1 MRAPFAL
8 RVRRPRERI
17 RAAGVLRRAVARRA
31 PGEDRDSDAKKKKKD
46 LQTPK
51 PVRERKVKDD
61 KIEVDG
67 VVTEA
72 LPSANFRVEIG
83 ATKQVLLCTISG
95 KIRKNFVK
103 ILVGDS
109 VKVELSPYDL
119 TRGASRSASGTG
131 DQENC
136 QSQQHDRAPRVY
148 LRHGARSFATS
159 PNGPR
164 ESEHISQ
171 NIVWPA
177 P

>member
-1 MRAPFAL
+1 MRAPLLLCACAALASAFA
-8 RVRRPRERI
+8 PPGFSG
-17 RAAGVLRRAVARRA
+17 AAVARAA
-31 PGEDRDSDAKKKKKD
+31 PARTAPVLDAKKKKKD

-119 TRGASRSASGTG
+119 TRGRIT
-131 DQENC
+131 
-136 QSQQHDRAPRVY
+136 
-148 LRHGARSFATS
+148 F
-159 PNGPR
+159 R
-164 ESEHISQ
+164 ER
-171 NIVWPA
+171 N
-177 P
+177 

>member
-1 MRAPFAL
+1 MRRALLLCACAALASAFAPPFSGA
-8 RVRRPRERI
+8 
-17 RAAGVLRRAVARRA
+17 AVARAA
-31 PGEDRDSDAKKKKKD
+31 PARTATLLDAKKKKKD

-119 TRGASRSASGTG
+119 TRGRIT
-131 DQENC
+131 
-136 QSQQHDRAPRVY
+136 
-148 LRHGARSFATS
+148 F
-159 PNGPR
+159 R
-164 ESEHISQ
+164 ER
-171 NIVWPA
+171 N
-177 P
+177 

>member
-1 MRAPFAL
+1 MTPQQPREDDEHSSDDENGTAFSDYVAL
-8 RVRRPRERI
+8 STADDEARRRPRDARPD
-17 RAAGVLRRAVARRA
+17 AWTAPVL
-31 PGEDRDSDAKKKKKD
+31 DAKKKKKD

-119 TRGASRSASGTG
+119 TRGRIT
-131 DQENC
+131 
-136 QSQQHDRAPRVY
+136 
-148 LRHGARSFATS
+148 F
-159 PNGPR
+159 R
-164 ESEHISQ
+164 ER
-171 NIVWPA
+171 N
-177 P
+177 

>member
-1 MRAPFAL
+1 MRRAILLCACAALASAFAPPAFSGA
-8 RVRRPRERI
+8 
-17 RAAGVLRRAVARRA
+17 AVARAA
-31 PGEDRDSDAKKKKKD
+31 PARTAPALDAKKKKKD

-109 VKVELSPYDL
+109 VKGELSPYDL
-119 TRGASRSASGTG
+119 TRGRIT
-131 DQENC
+131 
-136 QSQQHDRAPRVY
+136 
-148 LRHGARSFATS
+148 F
-159 PNGPR
+159 R
-164 ESEHISQ
+164 ER
-171 NIVWPA
+171 N
-177 P
+177 

>member
-1 MRAPFAL
+1 MRLLLVIACASFASAFQPPAGARVGRSAP
-8 RVRRPRERI
+8 
-17 RAAGVLRRAVARRA
+17 RASSPLC
-31 PGEDRDSDAKKKKKD
+31 AKKKKGD
-46 LQTPK
+46 TVAK

-119 TRGASRSASGTG
+119 TRGRIT
-131 DQENC
+131 
-136 QSQQHDRAPRVY
+136 
-148 LRHGARSFATS
+148 F
-159 PNGPR
+159 R
-164 ESEHISQ
+164 ER
-171 NIVWPA
+171 N
-177 P
+177 

>member
-1 MRAPFAL
+1 MRRTALLICACASIAAAFAPPAL
-8 RVRRPRERI
+8 ST
-17 RAAGVLRRAVARRA
+17 AALARRA
-31 PGEDRDSDAKKKKKD
+31 PGRTQLDAKKKKKD

-119 TRGASRSASGTG
+119 TRGRIT
-131 DQENC
+131 
-136 QSQQHDRAPRVY
+136 
-148 LRHGARSFATS
+148 F
-159 PNGPR
+159 R
-164 ESEHISQ
+164 ER
-171 NIVWPA
+171 N
-177 P
+177 

>member
-1 MRAPFAL
+1 MHIARRASIDPIDMRAPLLLCACAALANAFA
-8 RVRRPRERI
+8 PP
-17 RAAGVLRRAVARRA
+17 ACSGAAVARAA
-31 PGEDRDSDAKKKKKD
+31 PARTATVLDAKKKKKD

-119 TRGASRSASGTG
+119 TRGRIT
-131 DQENC
+131 
-136 QSQQHDRAPRVY
+136 
-148 LRHGARSFATS
+148 F
-159 PNGPR
+159 R
-164 ESEHISQ
+164 ER
-171 NIVWPA
+171 N
-177 P
+177 

>member
-1 MRAPFAL
+1 MRRALLLCACAALGSAFAPPAFSGA
-8 RVRRPRERI
+8 
-17 RAAGVLRRAVARRA
+17 AVARAA
-31 PGEDRDSDAKKKKKD
+31 PARTAPVLDAKKKKKD

-119 TRGASRSASGTG
+119 TRGRIT
-131 DQENC
+131 
-136 QSQQHDRAPRVY
+136 
-148 LRHGARSFATS
+148 F
-159 PNGPR
+159 R
-164 ESEHISQ
+164 ER
-171 NIVWPA
+171 N
-177 P
+177 

>member
-1 MRAPFAL
+1 MYEREDCRVPDSESSKTTVSSLAQPCSAAHLSIETMRRALLLCACAALARAFAPPAFSGA
-8 RVRRPRERI
+8 
-17 RAAGVLRRAVARRA
+17 AVARAA
-31 PGEDRDSDAKKKKKD
+31 PARTATLLDAKKKKKD

-119 TRGASRSASGTG
+119 TRGRIT
-131 DQENC
+131 
-136 QSQQHDRAPRVY
+136 
-148 LRHGARSFATS
+148 F
-159 PNGPR
+159 R
-164 ESEHISQ
+164 ER
-171 NIVWPA
+171 N
-177 P
+177 

>member
-1 MRAPFAL
+1 MRRTALLICACASIAAAFAPPA
-8 RVRRPRERI
+8 RS
-17 RAAGVLRRAVARRA
+17 AAAVARRA
-31 PGEDRDSDAKKKKKD
+31 PGRTQREAKKKKKD
-46 LQTPK
+46 LQTPQ

-119 TRGASRSASGTG
+119 TRGRIT
-131 DQENC
+131 
-136 QSQQHDRAPRVY
+136 
-148 LRHGARSFATS
+148 F
-159 PNGPR
+159 R
-164 ESEHISQ
+164 ER
-171 NIVWPA
+171 N
-177 P
+177 

>member
-1 MRAPFAL
+1 MKRVWTSEKTAEFQAAKPLRLSCTAL
-8 RVRRPRERI
+8 H
-17 RAAGVLRRAVARRA
+17 LARRA
-31 PGEDRDSDAKKKKKD
+31 SIDPKTMRVPLLLCACAALASAFAPPTFSERAAARAAPARTADRPRRQKKKKD

-72 LPSANFRVEIG
+72 LPSANFPAEIG

-109 VKVELSPYDL
+109 VKVELSPYDC
-119 TRGASRSASGTG
+119 TRA
-131 DQENC
+131 
-136 QSQQHDRAPRVY
+136 HHV
-148 LRHGARSFATS
+148 
-159 PNGPR
+159 
-164 ESEHISQ
+164 SER
-171 NIVWPA
+171 N
-177 P
+177 

>member
-1 MRAPFAL
+1 MRRALLLCACAALASAFAPPPAFSGA
-8 RVRRPRERI
+8 
-17 RAAGVLRRAVARRA
+17 AVARAA
-31 PGEDRDSDAKKKKKD
+31 PARTAPVLDAKKKKKD

-119 TRGASRSASGTG
+119 TRGRIT
-131 DQENC
+131 
-136 QSQQHDRAPRVY
+136 
-148 LRHGARSFATS
+148 F
-159 PNGPR
+159 R
-164 ESEHISQ
+164 ER
-171 NIVWPA
+171 N
-177 P
+177 

>member
-1 MRAPFAL
+1 MHIARRASIDPIDMRAPLLLCACAALANAFA
-8 RVRRPRERI
+8 PP
-17 RAAGVLRRAVARRA
+17 AFSGAAVARAA
-31 PGEDRDSDAKKKKKD
+31 PARTATVVLDAKKKKKD

-103 ILVGDS
+103 ILVGDC

-119 TRGASRSASGTG
+119 TRGRIT
-131 DQENC
+131 
-136 QSQQHDRAPRVY
+136 
-148 LRHGARSFATS
+148 F
-159 PNGPR
+159 R
-164 ESEHISQ
+164 ER
-171 NIVWPA
+171 N
-177 P
+177 

>member
-1 MRAPFAL
+1 MRATLLLCACAALANAFA
-8 RVRRPRERI
+8 P
-17 RAAGVLRRAVARRA
+17 AFSGVAVARAA
-31 PGEDRDSDAKKKKKD
+31 PARTATMLDAKKKKKD

-119 TRGASRSASGTG
+119 TRGRIT
-131 DQENC
+131 
-136 QSQQHDRAPRVY
+136 
-148 LRHGARSFATS
+148 F
-159 PNGPR
+159 R
-164 ESEHISQ
+164 ER
-171 NIVWPA
+171 N
-177 P
+177 

>member
-1 MRAPFAL
+1 MRRTALLICACASIAAAFAPPA
-8 RVRRPRERI
+8 RST
-17 RAAGVLRRAVARRA
+17 AAVARRA
-31 PGEDRDSDAKKKKKD
+31 PGRTQLDAKKKKKKD

-119 TRGASRSASGTG
+119 TRGRIT
-131 DQENC
+131 
-136 QSQQHDRAPRVY
+136 
-148 LRHGARSFATS
+148 F
-159 PNGPR
+159 R
-164 ESEHISQ
+164 ER
-171 NIVWPA
+171 N
-177 P
+177 

>member
-1 MRAPFAL
+1 MHIARRASIDPIDMRATLLLCACAAL
-8 RVRRPRERI
+8 ASAFVAPP
-17 RAAGVLRRAVARRA
+17 ACSGAAVARAA
-31 PGEDRDSDAKKKKKD
+31 PARTATLLDAKKKKKD

-119 TRGASRSASGTG
+119 TRGRIT
-131 DQENC
+131 
-136 QSQQHDRAPRVY
+136 
-148 LRHGARSFATS
+148 F
-159 PNGPR
+159 R
-164 ESEHISQ
+164 ER
-171 NIVWPA
+171 N
-177 P
+177 

>member
-1 MRAPFAL
+1 MVWQPFQKVANPTTKGVDVTGYAEFMQKFGGVDPTDEYILQRLFDVTNTRGAFYVTFEQCVEML
-8 RVRRPRERI
+8 RI
-17 RAAGVLRRAVARRA
+17 LKKGDTVA
-31 PGEDRDSDAKKKKKD
+31 
-46 LQTPK
+46 K

-72 LPSANFRVEIG
+72 LPSANFRAEIG

-119 TRGASRSASGTG
+119 TRGRIT
-131 DQENC
+131 
-136 QSQQHDRAPRVY
+136 
-148 LRHGARSFATS
+148 F
-159 PNGPR
+159 R
-164 ESEHISQ
+164 ER
-171 NIVWPA
+171 N
-177 P
+177 